1 VNFSASDSLVQD
13 RKRWRFTMTDQKNA
27 PTTPA
32 KPKESGSRQQ
42 RHADQSQH
50 APQPSKVGTHEKSG
64 ASSSTVVPPNAK

>member
-1 VNFSASDSLVQD
+1 
-13 RKRWRFTMTDQKNA
+13 MTDQKNA